1 MSKLLTHGT
10 VIRSRKI
17 FVHLKCTILWYPS
30 VFHFN
35 LLNSSNQRQLSL
47 LLLYEHLIS
56 HCSDVRI
63 SFWTVQSIVFSIFLF
78 CNACAKLSC
87 KIKLEIFSEI
97 YIPYMYEGCLKSSW
111 TIAFLLF

>member
-78 CNACAKLSC
+78 CNTCAKLSC
-87 KIKLEIFSEI
+87 KIKLKIFFGNLYTCI
-97 YIPYMYEGCLKSSW
+97 FKQIKQILQFDILDVM
-111 TIAFLLF
+111 